1 MKDAKASGTAKMT
14 PAKTGVKAV
23 APKTAAKAA
32 DKSKVVKTVA
42 RDKAKAPAVPNTGKD
57 MAKAVKPAAKPQ
69 AAKTADK
76 AAAPKAAAPDLKKG
90 DYFKFGN
97 YWQENSSKK
106 TPIEWLVLKKSGSKV
121 LLISRYGLDCRQYH
135 HERLDMTWENC
146 DLRKWLN
153 GEFLRNAFTAAEQKK
168 IAVTKLQNDNNA
180 KYGTFG
186 GNSTEDRVFCL
197 SIAEAESLFKDDTAR
212 KCVPTPYAVGKGA
225 WQSSELID
233 GRGCCCW
240 WLRSPGHDQGNASG
254 VGTVGA
260 LHLYGGLV
268 DFGYYAVRPALW
280 VNL

>member
-1 MKDAKASGTAKMT
+1 MKDAKASGTAKKT
-14 PAKTGVKAV
+14 PAKPGVKAV

-32 DKSKVVKTVA
+32 DKSKAVKTVA
-42 RDKAKAPAVPNTGKD
+42 RDKAKAPAVPKTGKD
-57 MAKAVKPAAKPQ
+57 MTKAVKPAAKPQ
-69 AAKTADK
+69 PAKTADK
-76 AAAPKAAAPDLKKG
+76 AAATPELKKG

-135 HERLDMTWENC
+135 HERVDMTWENC

-180 KYGTFG
+180 RYGTFG

-225 WQSSELID
+225 WQNSSELIVD

-240 WLRSPGHDQGNASG
+240 WLRSPGNGRYVASNVFTG
-254 VGTVGA
+254 GA
-260 LHLYGGLV
+260 LCPFGDLV
-268 DFGYYAVRPALW
+268 HIGSIAVRPALW